1 MRWMMESMNV
11 ENQEVNGDNNEI
23 SSGNQGEI
31 AENPETNISNQDV
44 MIEKEVVIV
53 AEKRSDSDANVI
65 NEARKANGDPKEQE
79 LRIQSELERIN
90 ELLCSNKKKKK
101 KS

>member
-11 ENQEVNGDNNEI
+11 ENQEVNGDNGET
-23 SSGNQGEI
+23 SPGNQGEI

-53 AEKRSDSDANVI
+53 AEKRSDSDANVF
-65 NEARKANGDPKEQE
+65 NEARKANCDPKEQE
-79 LRIQSELERIN
+79 LRIQGELKRIN
-90 ELLCSNKKKKK
+90 ALLCSNKKKK
-101 KS
+101 